1 MKKGDI
7 KDLTMVELAGKSRD
21 LRLELFNLQMQKATS
36 QLEKPA
42 QLRVIRRN
50 IARVETRIS
59 ALRNTAK

>member
-1 MKKGDI
+1 MKMGDI

-50 IARVETRIS
+50 IARIETRIS
-59 ALRNTAK
+59 ALRKTAK